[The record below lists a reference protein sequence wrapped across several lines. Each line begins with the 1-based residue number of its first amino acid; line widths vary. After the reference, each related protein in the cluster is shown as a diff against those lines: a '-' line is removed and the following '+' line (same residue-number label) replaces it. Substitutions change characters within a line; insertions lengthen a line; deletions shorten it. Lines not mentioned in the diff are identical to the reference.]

1 MGSAVLSLTNIGA
14 CLTLVFKAPTRS
26 VVGPAITGQ
35 GRYLSLQSSGVTVKP
50 LLLATAFAT
59 LAAPA
64 LPLHAAAQAP
74 SVASTNAE
82 DARLTGFLDAEFAE
96 WLKQQPQTATRLGL
110 KDGGDRWNDISEA
123 ALDASVAWRQASAAR
138 MKAQFDRAKLS
149 PVGQV
154 NYDIWALEADRAAQS
169 NANRKYRPPL
179 YSRLYSAHSQLPDF
193 LINTHSVK
201 DAADLR
207 NYIARL
213 KGLPA
218 VLDIAIARTKAS
230 EAAGI
235 RVPRFQV
242 ETIIAGS
249 EKLTSGAPFGP
260 GPDAALWADVKA
272 KTEKLVSAGTLPRA
286 EADGLLAEAR
296 TAIVAL
302 KPAYGRVIAWAQSA
316 LPTAPSGRVGAV
328 SLPGGA
334 AYYASELKLN
344 TTTDYTADQIHA
356 IGRSEVAR
364 IEAEQDAL
372 ARKAGLKDR
381 AAYYAERARL
391 FPPRPWD
398 DVSRA
403 DYLAK
408 ANAFVAHTRTLLPNY
423 FGTLPA
429 YGIEVVR
436 EPTFSEVPGGAAHAS
451 APSPDGSRPAR
462 TYVHLVGEQDDPA
475 AMYTLMCHE
484 AIPGHNMQ
492 GDIQV
497 RQKGGPKFRSVTGY
511 VAFGEGWGL
520 YAEAMCKEMN
530 AFPDIAADFMR
541 LDAEL
546 FRAARL
552 VTDTGIHALGWTE
565 DQAVA
570 YLSETGRQPMDKARS
585 EVRRYITLPGQ
596 ATGYKIGMLKIV
608 ELRRKAEKA
617 LGPKF
622 DIKGF
627 HDLLIASGS
636 QPLSI
641 LERRVN
647 DWIASRS

>member
-1 MGSAVLSLTNIGA
+1 MVQP
-14 CLTLVFKAPTRS
+14 F
-26 VVGPAITGQ
+26 
-35 GRYLSLQSSGVTVKP
+35 
-50 LLLATAFAT
+50 LLATAIASLAT
-59 LAAPA
+59 SGLA
-64 LPLHAAAQAP
+64 LPAAAQTPAAT
-74 SVASTNAE
+74 SANAE
-82 DARLTGFLDAEFAE
+82 DARLTAFLDAEFAE
-96 WLKQQPQTATRLGL
+96 MLKFQPQTATRLGL
-110 KDGGDRWNDISEA
+110 KDGGDRWNDISDSA
-123 ALDASVAWRQASAAR
+123 ADAFVAWRQASAAR
-138 MKAQFDRAKLS
+138 LKAGFDRAKLS
-149 PVGQV
+149 PQAQV
-154 NYDIWALEADRAAQS
+154 NYDIWLLEAERAAMA
-169 NANRKYRPPL
+169 NANRRFKPPL
-179 YSRLYSAHSQLPDF
+179 YSRLYSTHSQLPDF
-193 LINTHSVK
+193 LINTHAVA
-201 DAADLR
+201 DVTDLR

-213 KGLPA
+213 RGLPA
-218 VLDIAIARTKAS
+218 VLDVAIERTRAS

-235 RVPRFQV
+235 RVPRFQI

-249 EKLTSGAPFGP
+249 EKLTQGAPFGT
-260 GPDAALWADVKA
+260 GPDVALWADVKA
-272 KTEKLVSAGTLPRA
+272 KTEKLVAAGKLDRAQADTLL
-286 EADGLLAEAR
+286 EEAR
-296 TAIVAL
+296 TAILAL
-302 KPAYGRVIAWAQSA
+302 QPAYGRVIAWAKSA

-334 AYYASELKLN
+334 AFYADELKLN

-381 AAYYAERARL
+381 QAYYAERARL
-391 FPPRPWD
+391 FPSRPWTD
-398 DVSRA
+398 ASRA
-403 DYLAK
+403 EYLAN
-408 ANAFVAHTRTLLPNY
+408 ANAFVARTRTLLPNY
-423 FGTLPA
+423 FGTLPE
-429 YGIEVVR
+429 YRIEVVR
-436 EPTFSEVPGGAAHAS
+436 EPSFSEVPGGAAHAS

-462 TYVHLVGEQDDPA
+462 TYVHMVGNQEDPA

-552 VTDTGIHALGWTE
+552 VVDTGIHALGWTE
-565 DQAVA
+565 DQAVD
-570 YLSETGRQPMDKARS
+570 YLHKTGRQPIEKARS

-608 ELRRKAEKA
+608 ELRRKAEAA

-647 DWIASRS
+647 DWIKSRA

>member
-1 MGSAVLSLTNIGA
+1 MQPFF
-14 CLTLVFKAPTRS
+14 LV
-26 VVGPAITGQ
+26 
-35 GRYLSLQSSGVTVKP
+35 
-50 LLLATAFAT
+50 TAFAT
-59 LAAPA
+59 LAATGPA
-64 LPLHAAAQAP
+64 LPAAAQTPAARAP
-74 SVASTNAE
+74 VAGAPTANAE
-82 DARLTGFLDAEFAE
+82 DARLTAFLDAEFADM
-96 WLKQQPQTATRLGL
+96 LKLQPQTATRLGL
-110 KDGGDRWNDISEA
+110 KDGGDRWNDISDSA
-123 ALDASVAWRQASAAR
+123 ADAFVAWRQASAAR
-138 MKAQFDRAKLS
+138 LKAGFDRAKLS
-149 PVGQV
+149 PQAQV
-154 NYDIWALEADRAAQS
+154 NYDIWLLEAERAAMT
-169 NANRKYRPPL
+169 NANRRFKPPL
-179 YSRLYSAHSQLPDF
+179 YSRLYSTHSQLPDF
-193 LINTHSVK
+193 LINTHAVA
-201 DAADLR
+201 DVTDLR

-213 KGLPA
+213 RGLPS
-218 VLDIAIARTKAS
+218 VLDVAIERTRAS

-235 RVPRFQV
+235 RVPRFQI

-249 EKLTSGAPFGP
+249 EKLTQGAPFGT
-260 GPDAALWADVKA
+260 GPDVALWADVKA
-272 KTEKLVSAGTLPRA
+272 KTEQLVTAGKLDRAQADTLL
-286 EADGLLAEAR
+286 EEAR
-296 TAIVAL
+296 TAILAL
-302 KPAYGRVIAWAQSA
+302 QPAYGRVIAWAKSA

-334 AYYASELKLN
+334 AFYADELKLN

-381 AAYYAERARL
+381 QAYYAERARL
-391 FPPRPWD
+391 FPSRPWTD
-398 DVSRA
+398 ASRA
-403 DYLAK
+403 EYLAN
-408 ANAFVAHTRTLLPNY
+408 ANAFVARTRTLLPNY
-423 FGTLPA
+423 FGTLPE
-429 YGIEVVR
+429 YRIEVVR
-436 EPTFSEVPGGAAHAS
+436 EPSFSEVPGGAAHAS

-462 TYVHLVGEQDDPA
+462 TYVHMVGNQEDPA

-552 VTDTGIHALGWTE
+552 VVDTGIHALGWTE
-565 DQAVA
+565 DQAVD
-570 YLSETGRQPMDKARS
+570 YLHKTGRQPIEKARS

-608 ELRRKAEKA
+608 ELRRKAEAA

-647 DWIASRS
+647 DWIKSRA

>member
-1 MGSAVLSLTNIGA
+1 MQP
-14 CLTLVFKAPTRS
+14 F
-26 VVGPAITGQ
+26 
-35 GRYLSLQSSGVTVKP
+35 
-50 LLLATAFAT
+50 LLATAIASLAT
-59 LAAPA
+59 SGLA
-64 LPLHAAAQAP
+64 LPAAAQTPAAT
-74 SVASTNAE
+74 SANAE
-82 DARLTGFLDAEFAE
+82 DARLTAFLDAESAE
-96 WLKQQPQTATRLGL
+96 MLKFQPQTATRLGL
-110 KDGGDRWNDISEA
+110 KDGGDRWNDISDSA
-123 ALDASVAWRQASAAR
+123 ADAFVAWRQASAAR
-138 MKAQFDRAKLS
+138 LKAGFDRAKLS
-149 PVGQV
+149 PQAQV
-154 NYDIWALEADRAAQS
+154 NYDIWLLEAERAAMT
-169 NANRKYRPPL
+169 NANRRFKPPL
-179 YSRLYSAHSQLPDF
+179 YSRLYSTHSQLPDF
-193 LINTHSVK
+193 LINTHAVA
-201 DAADLR
+201 DVTDLR

-213 KGLPA
+213 RGLPA
-218 VLDIAIARTKAS
+218 VLDVAIERTRAS

-235 RVPRFQV
+235 RVPRFQI

-249 EKLTSGAPFGP
+249 EKLTQGAPFGT
-260 GPDAALWADVKA
+260 GPDVALWADVKA
-272 KTEKLVSAGTLPRA
+272 KTEKLVTAGKLDRAQADTLL
-286 EADGLLAEAR
+286 EEAR
-296 TAIVAL
+296 TAILAL
-302 KPAYGRVIAWAQSA
+302 QPAYGRVIAWAKSA

-328 SLPGGA
+328 SLPGGTA
-334 AYYASELKLN
+334 FYADELKLN

-356 IGRSEVAR
+356 IGRAEVAR

-381 AAYYAERARL
+381 QAYYAERARL
-391 FPPRPWD
+391 FPSRPWTD
-398 DVSRA
+398 ASRA
-403 DYLAK
+403 EYLAN
-408 ANAFVAHTRTLLPNY
+408 ANAFVARTRTLLPNY
-423 FGTLPA
+423 FGTLPE
-429 YGIEVVR
+429 YRIEVVR
-436 EPTFSEVPGGAAHAS
+436 EPSFSEVPGGAAHAS

-462 TYVHLVGEQDDPA
+462 TYVHMVGNQEDPA

-552 VTDTGIHALGWTE
+552 VVDTGIHALGWTE
-565 DQAVA
+565 DQAVD
-570 YLSETGRQPMDKARS
+570 YLHKTGRQPIEKARS

-608 ELRRKAEKA
+608 ELRRKAEAA

-647 DWIASRS
+647 DWIKSRA